1 MKKLVSALVLAG
13 TFCAGSAQAQLMI
26 DMRRITCA
34 DYLAMPADDATLTSA
49 WLSGWFNQ
57 KMGYTTV
64 DLNAYARNVEN
75 VTKWCG
81 SNPKET
87 VMSGL
92 ERSTAKQ

>member
-1 MKKLVSALVLAG
+1 MRRLSITLALAG
-13 TFCAGSAQAQLMI
+13 SLFAGAAQAQVMI
-26 DMRRITCA
+26 DMRLITCQEF
-34 DYLAMPADDATLTSA
+34 LALSPADAALTSA

-64 DLNAYARNVEN
+64 DLEAFGRNVAS

-81 SNPKET
+81 SYPKET

-92 ERSTAKQ
+92 QRATAPK

>member
-1 MKKLVSALVLAG
+1 LAERLVQSEDG
-13 TFCAGSAQAQLMI
+13 
-26 DMRRITCA
+26 D
-34 DYLAMPADDATLTSA
+34 
-49 WLSGWFNQ
+49 
-57 KMGYTTV
+57 TTV